1 MVSSGIASANVLAVS
16 TDAKTSVKSK
26 TSFKQDFASC
36 LKAETSDHTGIQ
48 TENIGNSNE
57 KGLSSLKENGE
68 SKNVETAGGSMET
81 MGNNGTETTETV
93 FQTEMD
99 QEPELSEEAVEAA
112 NVLFANI
119 IQLICDYTG
128 KNMDEV
134 NSVMQNLGLESTD
147 LLNHESLNNLV
158 TELMGKNDIMEL
170 LTDTELSSMIKNLI
184 GEINDLKTRFV
195 DSFNLNPEAVQSML
209 EEQLQENPEIPE
221 PITSAGDFQK
231 ISQWIYPEEMKQTQE
246 YTLQTNDLET
256 SDMEQ
261 NENPAI
267 ESLETGILSEEKT
280 ETSETSEGS
289 TNQNMGSLMNDE
301 KENSENR
308 AETVNGVAGMS
319 DVLENIRNIVTEALP
334 EDNRESVANRIISQI
349 IDNIRLNARPNMTSL
364 EMQLEPESLGKV
376 NISVIAKAGHIT
388 AGITTQNEIA
398 KEAIESQLNV
408 LKENLNQQGI
418 KVEAIEVTIASHSF
432 EENLE
437 KGNDSTEKQKEG
449 KSRKTISAE
458 ELAEIN
464 GEIPDIQDSM
474 EEKVMEQM
482 GATVSYLA

>member
-16 TDAKTSVKSK
+16 TNAKTSVKSK

-36 LKAETSDHTGIQ
+36 LKSEASEHTGIQ
-48 TENIGNSNE
+48 TEDIGNSNE

-68 SKNVETAGGSMET
+68 SKNIETADGSSET

-99 QEPELSEEAVEAA
+99 EGPELSEEAIEAA
-112 NVLFANI
+112 NVLFTNI
-119 IQLICDYTG
+119 FQLICDYTG
-128 KNMDEV
+128 KNMDEI
-134 NSVMQNLGLESTD
+134 NSAMQNLGLESTD
-147 LLNHESLNNLV
+147 LLNHDSLNNLI
-158 TELMGKNDIMEL
+158 TELMGKKNIMEL
-170 LTDTELSSMIKNLI
+170 LTDTDLSSMIKNLI
-184 GEINDLKTRFV
+184 GEINDLKHQFV
-195 DSFNLNPEAVQSML
+195 DCFNLDPETVQSIL
-209 EEQLQENPEIPE
+209 EEQVQENPEIPE
-221 PITSAGDFQK
+221 PTTSAGDTQQ
-231 ISQWIYPEEMKQTQE
+231 ISEWINPEEMKPMQE
-246 YTLQTNDLET
+246 NTLQTNGLET

-261 NENPAI
+261 NESQAI
-267 ESLETGILSEEKT
+267 ESLEPGILGEGKA

-289 TNQNMGSLMNDE
+289 ANQDMSGLMKDE

-308 AETVNGVAGMS
+308 AENVNGVAGMS
-319 DVLENIRNIVTEALP
+319 DVLENIRSIVTEALP
-334 EDNRESVANRIISQI
+334 EDNKESVANRIISQI

-388 AGITTQNEIA
+388 AGITAQNEIA

-408 LKENLNQQGI
+408 LKENLHQQGI

-437 KGNDSTEKQKEG
+437 KGNDSTEKQKES

-464 GEIPDIQDSM
+464 GDIPDTQDSM